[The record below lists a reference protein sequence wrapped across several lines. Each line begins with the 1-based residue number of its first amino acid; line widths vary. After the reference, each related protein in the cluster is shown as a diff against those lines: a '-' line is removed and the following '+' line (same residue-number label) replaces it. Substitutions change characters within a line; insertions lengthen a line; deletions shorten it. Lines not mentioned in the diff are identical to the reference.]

1 METQPSFVLMLLA
14 AMRFCARAD
23 DSSTSP
29 STIDH
34 ILAERGYDRHLRPNF
49 GGAPVVVRVSMSIAS
64 IDQVS
69 EVNMDYMVTIFLR
82 QYWQDNRLAF
92 EGTTAN
98 LTLDGRLSDR
108 LWVPDLFIPNSK
120 QAFLHKVTV
129 DNKLLRLHPDGTVL
143 YGQRITAKV
152 ACTMDL
158 RNYPLDEQNC
168 TLQYESYGYTT
179 QDVLFLWKDGNASI
193 HGLEDIEI
201 AQFDIGG
208 FTTSENH
215 GYYETGEYPRLTF
228 CFRLH
233 RNVVFIILQTYLP
246 AILLVISSW
255 VSFFINP
262 EAVPARV
269 TLGITT
275 VLTMTTLSSAAKE
288 SLPKI
293 SYIKAIDVYLAM
305 CFFFVFAA
313 LLEYA
318 IVNFSSVG
326 IAKKQASLQGQQ
338 EKSECH
344 VCRCHDVEARVGG
357 LNGVS
362 SQHTLRV
369 DIENEAA
376 QKETSF
382 SLPDD
387 VKDQCKSRGTFLP
400 TQSSYADGAYPTDAG
415 LDDGEGKSRWPL
427 AAAVTTMLHHIYGRR
442 PQIKNS
448 NNIDKYSR
456 VMFPLLFVVL
466 NIVYWSVY
474 LYRRHYFVVF

>member
-1 METQPSFVLMLLA
+1 
-14 AMRFCARAD
+14 
-23 DSSTSP
+23 
-29 STIDH
+29 
-34 ILAERGYDRHLRPNF
+34 
-49 GGAPVVVRVSMSIAS
+49 MSIAS

-92 EGTTAN
+92 EGTNAN

-228 CFRLH
+228 SFRLH

-326 IAKKQASLQGQQ
+326 IAKKQASQRGQQ
-338 EKSECH
+338 EKRQKVVTQATGYGFGNAIVNFISVGIAKKQASQRGQQEKPECH
-344 VCRCHDVEARVGG
+344 VCRCHDVEAHVGG

-376 QKETSF
+376 RKETSF
-382 SLPDD
+382 SLQGD
-387 VKDQCKSRGTFLP
+387 VKDQSQSRGTFLP
-400 TQSSYADGAYPTDAG
+400 PAQPGYTDGACPPDAG
-415 LDDGEGKSRWPL
+415 MDDGEAKERSPF
-427 AAAVTTMLHHIYGRR
+427 AAAVTTMLHHLYGRR

-456 VMFPLLFVVL
+456 IMFPLLFIVL
-466 NIVYWSVY
+466 NIVYWSTY
-474 LYRRHYFVVF
+474 LYRRHYFVF

>member
-1 METQPSFVLMLLA
+1 MFS
-14 AMRFCARAD
+14 RFCGRAD
-23 DSSTSP
+23 ASDTSP

-82 QYWQDNRLAF
+82 QYWQDIRLSF
-92 EGTTAN
+92 EGTNAN

-228 CFRLH
+228 SFRLH

-269 TLGITT
+269 TLGHYNTP
-275 VLTMTTLSSAAKE
+275 M
-288 SLPKI
+288 
-293 SYIKAIDVYLAM
+293 
-305 CFFFVFAA
+305 
-313 LLEYA
+313 
-318 IVNFSSVG
+318 
-326 IAKKQASLQGQQ
+326 
-338 EKSECH
+338 
-344 VCRCHDVEARVGG
+344 
-357 LNGVS
+357 
-362 SQHTLRV
+362 
-369 DIENEAA
+369 
-376 QKETSF
+376 
-382 SLPDD
+382 
-387 VKDQCKSRGTFLP
+387 
-400 TQSSYADGAYPTDAG
+400 
-415 LDDGEGKSRWPL
+415 
-427 AAAVTTMLHHIYGRR
+427 
-442 PQIKNS
+442 
-448 NNIDKYSR
+448 
-456 VMFPLLFVVL
+456 FVVQTEFL
-466 NIVYWSVY
+466 
-474 LYRRHYFVVF
+474 L

>member
-1 METQPSFVLMLLA
+1 METLPARRAGAHVLVLLA
-14 AMRFCARAD
+14 IIRLCVQAD
-23 DSSTSP
+23 DHGAIESP

-34 ILAERGYDRHLRPNF
+34 MLASRGYDRHLRPNF

-92 EGTTAN
+92 EDIDAN

-152 ACTMDL
+152 SCNMDL

-228 CFRLH
+228 SFRLH
-233 RNVVFIILQTYLP
+233 RNVVFIILQTYVP

-338 EKSECH
+338 EQSECH

-369 DIENEAA
+369 DIVNEAN
-376 QKETSF
+376 QKEATSHG
-382 SLPDD
+382 P
-387 VKDQCKSRGTFLP
+387 FLTSQP
-400 TQSSYADGAYPTDAG
+400 GFAETPRREDTGM
-415 LDDGEGKSRWPL
+415 DDGDDRKQRSTFAG
-427 AAAVTTMLHHIYGRR
+427 AVSTMLHHLYGRR

-456 VMFPLLFVVL
+456 VMFPTLFIAL
-466 NIVYWSVY
+466 NFVYWSVY
-474 LYRRHYFVVF
+474 MYRRHYFVF